1 MKFGLSV
8 CLSVLFVCL
17 YLFSRM
23 LEGRAKGITEND
35 YSEMCLPL
43 IVRQLLSSL
52 YGAAEMLGG

>member
-1 MKFGLSV
+1 
-8 CLSVLFVCL
+8 
-17 YLFSRM
+17 M